1 VSSTG
6 ERSEGRWPAGVR
18 CMAAVTV
25 NFDAETLLLSEDP
38 TFEDRQKSLSVM
50 RYGARRG
57 AQRLL
62 EVFAEKDV
70 PTTWFLPGRVA
81 ETYPTVVRD
90 IAEAGHSIGF
100 RGYALERYD
109 SLSQQAA
116 AEALRRGADAVSNVL
131 GRPVRGFRLASGN
144 WPVFLAETLLGLGIG
159 WSSSWFGEDLPFH
172 LPGPGNR
179 RLLDIPVSYGLDDRI
194 AFFWNFS
201 PPMPAGQ
208 SRISSYAEALG
219 NWIYELEGCQREG
232 LCFVM
237 QLHPEICG
245 TPGRFRLVRDLVDA
259 IRDSGGTQFATCDQ
273 IAGWWQDRHPA
284 NDPSHP
290 AEVFVKA
297 ATTIDDHPAPPA

>member
-1 VSSTG
+1 MSATG
-6 ERSEGRWPAGVR
+6 ERGEGRWPAGVR

-57 AQRLL
+57 VERLL
-62 EVFAEKDV
+62 EIFAEKAV
-70 PTTWFLPGRVA
+70 PATWFLPGRVA
-81 ETYPTVVRD
+81 ETYPAVVRD
-90 IAEAGHSIGF
+90 IAQAGHSIGI
-100 RGYALERYD
+100 RGYALERFG
-109 SLSQQAA
+109 SLSRPAT
-116 AEALRRGADAVSNVL
+116 AEALRRGMDAVSDVT
-131 GRPVRGFRLASGN
+131 GRPVRGFRLPSGN
-144 WPVFLAETLLGLGIG
+144 WPVSLAEQLLDRGIV
-159 WSSSWFGEDLPFH
+159 WSSSWFGDDLPFH
-172 LPGPGNR
+172 LPGPGGR
-179 RLLDIPVSYGLDDRI
+179 RLLEIPVSYGLDDRI

-245 TPGRFRLVRDLVDA
+245 TPGRLRLVRDLLDA
-259 IRDSGGTQFATCDQ
+259 IRSPGDTELATCDR

-284 NDPSHP
+284 NDPGHP
-290 AEVFVKA
+290 VEVFA
-297 ATTIDDHPAPPA
+297 AVTAAIDDRRAGP